1 MRSPHTYAEW
11 VEVIDTFGNRLDD
24 DGAISAMRSGTLDWQ
39 AGVSDR
45 FLQKL
50 IGAVNKRMNAAVDAF
65 QKRQR
70 RSVADERS
78 ITEALLAFRREFIT
92 LMNAVDIPA
101 MPEKYREECRSL
113 IRGQADANQSSLED
127 SAPRVDRSGKLLSI
141 IHKTPVN
148 KF

>member
-11 VEVIDTFGNRLDD
+11 VEVIDIFGNRLDD

-78 ITEALLAFRREFIT
+78 ITEALLFVE
-92 LMNAVDIPA
+92 
-101 MPEKYREECRSL
+101 
-113 IRGQADANQSSLED
+113 SS
-127 SAPRVDRSGKLLSI
+127 SP
-141 IHKTPVN
+141 
-148 KF
+148 